1 MRRNIQYD
9 VQDNTIM
16 QRKNTIRRT
25 RKHENCICLQQSPQ
39 IAFHTQGKKMCL
51 FDGLFFLYFFS
62 VRNFGGLG
70 TPRLWLSLL
79 SVVTNGYLVIC
90 CFERKKNDNALI
102 SVMSE
107 HLLAAAYT
115 IYGTDPM
122 SEKNGSE
129 FNCTK

>member
-1 MRRNIQYD
+1 MGIW
-9 VQDNTIM
+9 
-16 QRKNTIRRT
+16 
-25 RKHENCICLQQSPQ
+25 
-39 IAFHTQGKKMCL
+39 L
-51 FDGLFFLYFFS
+51 FAVLK
-62 VRNFGGLG
+62 
-70 TPRLWLSLL
+70 
-79 SVVTNGYLVIC
+79 
-90 CFERKKNDNALI
+90 EKKNDNALI